1 MDPTITVD
9 DVDGQ
14 GDLGA
19 SMAATKRLEAP
30 RLTGSCH
37 DLASVVMMMVIM
49 MVMVMMM
56 TVMVVM
62 MEDPGLAEPKH
73 CLVISLL
80 TSQLLMI
87 TMLHHHD

>member
-1 MDPTITVD
+1 MMDPTITVD

-37 DLASVVMMMVIM
+37 DLASVVMMVDGNDDGGGDDDDGDGGDDGGSR
-49 MVMVMMM
+49 VGRAQAL
-56 TVMVVM
+56 
-62 MEDPGLAEPKH
+62 PGDQ
-73 CLVISLL
+73 LV
-80 TSQLLMI
+80 
-87 TMLHHHD
+87 D